1 MPEGKRW
8 YEQLICHRT
17 LATENPQPCA
27 TKACK
32 LWHEEEEECM
42 EVFIMKA
49 KIREIWRRENSD

>member
-1 MPEGKRW
+1 MGVF
-8 YEQLICHRT
+8 CHKCLNSEFIPRKC
-17 LATENPQPCA
+17 LEE
-27 TKACK
+27 ACK